1 MSVITVDIVESNF
14 TETVVNTAEF
24 AVLPFS
30 SVPITLNTA
39 NNVEPGLVQ
48 VPTTA
53 NLDYAALTT
62 ITDTVANGG
71 ALNVYIVRPLGQELI
86 REYWF

>member
-1 MSVITVDIVESNF
+1 MSVITVDIVESNY
-14 TETVVNTAEF
+14 TETVVNTAGF

-39 NNVEPGLVQ
+39 NNIEPGLVQ
-48 VPTTA
+48 VPTTSYL
-53 NLDYAALTT
+53 NYAEPTT

-86 REYWF
+86 KEFWI